1 MNFILLERRIYMKKE
16 LGLDKKIII
25 CVSVLTAVMLI
36 ISSLVSYFITNNM
49 VSEESQSKVINEL
62 KHQSS
67 SLDGWLD
74 KQEAIIS
81 DVATFSAS
89 FAPTPEQLQRM
100 LIAARESSG
109 GTVYS
114 AYLAYPVNITIFDT
128 DIELPPEFVV
138 MERGWYKD
146 AEAAHGKAICTSP
159 YIDFNTGSMI
169 ITVAAAG
176 YNSDGSLFA
185 IAGGDVYIDQ
195 LINAVSEIKIS
206 ENAYP
211 FLIDAQGNIL
221 VHQNEDYLPRVAD
234 NESVYTNVADIPAY
248 NEKVESDK
256 IVVKNDYDGVK
267 RAIGTVQLSNGW
279 TLGYAIDYGTFTS
292 GLTTL
297 MVMQIVVMVVAILLV
312 MGLCAIVVKRCLK
325 PIDSLN
331 AAAEN
336 MAKGNLSYELTYH
349 GNDSIGKLCENLAE
363 TNKAL
368 KSYVDDISAN
378 LSKMKDGDFNVNFG
392 ADYVGDFAPIKD
404 SIDQISKSI
413 GSVIDGIS
421 SASERVNESAM
432 GVSES
437 AASLASGAREQT
449 ETVSEMSEI
458 ADKFMELTKQNGDSA
473 EKALFFSNQTGEAV
487 AASNE
492 SMKELLASMSQ
503 ITEMSVQIEKI
514 IKTIDDIAFQTNIL
528 ALNAS
533 IEAARAGAAGK
544 GFAVVA
550 DEVRNLASKSAE
562 AVQGTTE
569 LITSTAEAI
578 EKGSTIANETAASL
592 EAVTEKSKEVDLL
605 VARIS
610 EVCGEQTRDV
620 AAINEKIGVISSVA
634 QRNSETAQG
643 SASSSEELNSQA
655 KILEDMLKKFK

>member
-1 MNFILLERRIYMKKE
+1 MKKS

-25 CVSVLTAVMLI
+25 SVCILSTIMLM
-36 ISSLVSYFITNNM
+36 ISSVVSFVISNNLVT
-49 VSEESQSKVINEL
+49 SESKSKVINEL

-67 SLDGWLD
+67 VLDGWLD

-81 DVATFSAS
+81 DVSKFSAS

-100 LIAARESSG
+100 LAAACESSG

-114 AYLAYPVNITIFDT
+114 AYLAYPVNVTIFNT
-128 DIELPPEFVV
+128 DIELPPEFDVTV
-138 MERGWYKD
+138 RGWYKD
-146 AEAAHGKAICTSP
+146 AEAAHGKPVCTSP

-169 ITVAAAG
+169 ITVATAG
-176 YNSDGSLFA
+176 YSDDGKLFA

-195 LINAVSEIKIS
+195 LINAVREIKIS

-211 FLIDAQGNIL
+211 FLIDADGNVL
-221 VHQNEDYLPRVAD
+221 VHQNEEYLPKIVN
-234 NESVYTNVADIPAY
+234 NESVFTNVSTIPAY
-248 NEKVESDK
+248 TEKVEPETL
-256 IVVKNDYDGVK
+256 VFKNDYDGVK
-267 RAIGTVQLSNGW
+267 RAIGSVQLSNGW
-279 TLGYAIDYGTFTS
+279 TLGYAIDFGTYTS
-292 GLTTL
+292 GITTL
-297 MVMQIVVMVVAILLV
+297 MVLQLVIMIVAILLV
-312 MGLCAIVVKRCLK
+312 AGLCAVIVKRCLK
-325 PIDSLN
+325 PVDSLN

-336 MAKGNLSYELTYH
+336 MAKGNLSYELSYH
-349 GNDSIGKLCENLAE
+349 GNDSVGTLCENLAE

-378 LSKMKDGDFNVNFG
+378 LSRMKDGDFNVNFG

-421 SASERVNESAM
+421 SASERVNESAR
-432 GVSES
+432 GVSGS

-458 ADKFMELTKQNGDSA
+458 ADKFMTLTKENGDSA

-578 EKGSTIANETAASL
+578 EKGSNIANETAASL

-610 EVCGEQTRDV
+610 EVCGEQTREV

-634 QRNSETAQG
+634 QRNSETAQE
-643 SASSSEELNSQA
+643 SSSSSDELNTQA
-655 KILEDMLKKFK
+655 KILEEMLEKFK

>member
-1 MNFILLERRIYMKKE
+1 MKKA

-36 ISSLVSYFITNNM
+36 ISSTVSYIITNNM
-49 VSEESQSKVINEL
+49 MSSESQSKVINEL
-62 KHQSS
+62 KHQAS

-74 KQEAIIS
+74 KQEAIVS
-81 DVATFSAS
+81 DVASFSAS

-100 LIAARESSG
+100 LAAACTSSG

-114 AYLAYPVNITIFDT
+114 AYLAYPVNVTIFNT
-128 DIELPPEFVV
+128 DIELPPEFIV

-146 AEAAHGKAICTSP
+146 AEAAHGTPICTSP

-176 YNSDGSLFA
+176 YNTDGTLFA

-211 FLIDAQGNIL
+211 FLIDADGNVL
-221 VHQNEDYLPRVAD
+221 VHQNQDYLPKIVD
-234 NESVYTNVADIPAY
+234 QESIFTNVSDIPAY
-248 NEKVESDK
+248 KDRVESGT
-256 IVVKNDYDGVK
+256 ITVKSDYDGVT
-267 RAIGTVQLSNGW
+267 RAIGTVQLANGW
-279 TLGYAIDYGTFTS
+279 TLGYAIDYGTYT
-292 GLTTL
+292 GGITTL
-297 MVMQIVVMVVAILLV
+297 MIMQIVVMAAAILLV
-312 MGLCAIVVKRCLK
+312 LVLCAIVVKRCMK

-336 MAKGNLSYELTYH
+336 MGKGNLSYELTYR
-349 GNDSIGKLCENLAE
+349 GNDSVGKLSENLAE

-378 LSKMKDGDFNVNFG
+378 LSRMKDGDFNVNFG

-421 SASERVNESAM
+421 TASEKVNLSA
-432 GVSES
+432 GNVSSS
-437 AASLASGAREQT
+437 AANLASGAREQT
-449 ETVSEMSEI
+449 ETVAEMSEI
-458 ADKFMELTKQNGDSA
+458 ADKFMTLTKENGDSA
-473 EKALFFSNQTGEAV
+473 EKALFYSNQTGEAV

-492 SMKELLASMSQ
+492 SMKELLASMEQ

-592 EAVTEKSKEVDLL
+592 EAVTEKSKEVDML

-634 QRNSETAQG
+634 QRNSETAQE
-643 SASSSEELNSQA
+643 SASSSDELNSQA
-655 KILEDMLKKFK
+655 KILDDLLEKFK